1 MAGGSIENKF
11 RLKPDPGWIQA
22 DNRNNSSAGGQRRPV
37 GSSMKTLPQA
47 HNVPS
52 YTYTRKLK
60 ICDRNFAENGSRRVE
75 PIPRPGGGRG
85 RFMVILRGNQQ
96 KAPLHSGL
104 CATLSG

>member
-60 ICDRNFAENGSRRVE
+60 ICDRNSWRVE
-75 PIPRPGGGRG
+75 DDGCPAGTWVG
-85 RFMVILRGNQQ
+85 FF
-96 KAPLHSGL
+96 
-104 CATLSG
+104 